1 MHASRL
7 VSRRGPPGEGGFT
20 TVTWVVCVSF
30 TLLLVV
36 WTFNLAAYLYGRG
49 AVRAAVD
56 EAARAGARVDADSV
70 AVCQE
75 KAATTLASLLG
86 GSMGEGVA
94 VTCAEEDGVVRARAD
109 VVFQSWLPP
118 VPDWSFAA
126 NGAVIKEQ
134 AP

>member
-1 MHASRL
+1 MRLSRL
-7 VSRRGPPGEGGFT
+7 VSRRGPPGERGFT
-20 TVTWVVCVSF
+20 TVTWVGCVSF

-49 AVRAAVD
+49 AVRAAID

-75 KAATTLASLLG
+75 KANTTLASLIG
-86 GSMGEGVA
+86 GPFGGNVD
-94 VTCAEEDGVVRARAD
+94 VTCAEEEGVVRARAD
-109 VVFQSWLPP
+109 VLFQSWLPP
-118 VPDWSFAA
+118 VPDWSFVA

>member
-1 MHASRL
+1 MPRSRL
-7 VSRRGPPGEGGFT
+7 LSRRGPPEEGGFT

-30 TLLLVV
+30 MILLVV
-36 WTFNLAAYLYGRG
+36 WALNLSVYLYGRG
-49 AVRAAVD
+49 AVRAAID

-75 KAATTLASLLG
+75 KANTTLASLIG
-86 GSMGEGVA
+86 GPFGGNVA

-109 VVFQSWLPP
+109 VLFQSWLPP
-118 VPDWSFAA
+118 VPDWSFVA